1 MPEFTFIQGS
11 CLVLFIGVIAY
22 LLKQK
27 ALWHRLEHKASQHL
41 LFGSAAG
48 LFIMWIFR
56 TGIYPGL
63 NVHFLW
69 LTACVLLLGF
79 RLSVIAASLA
89 LLGATVIGNEPW
101 HMLGVNG
108 LLAVVLPIAFSY
120 TIYNLTFHHLP
131 KHLFVYIFV
140 SGFFAGAATI
150 AFKMALL
157 GSYYAVEGLH
167 TWQVVVDNFLI
178 LIPLLLFPEG
188 MLNGMT
194 MTMLVIYCPLWVY
207 TYQDRYYLDK

>member
-1 MPEFTFIQGS
+1 MTMLQGLS
-11 CLVLFIGVIAY
+11 LVLYAGVLVY

-27 ALWHRLEHKASQHL
+27 PLWLRLENKGSQHL
-41 LFGSAAG
+41 LFGSAAA

-69 LTACVLLLGF
+69 ITACVLLLGF
-79 RLSVIAASLA
+79 RLSVISASLA
-89 LLGATVIGNEPW
+89 LVGTTAIGGESW
-101 HMLGVNG
+101 EMLGVNG
-108 LLAVVLPIAFSY
+108 LLGVFLPITFTYA
-120 TIYNLTFHHLP
+120 IYNLTFYRLP

-150 AFKMALL
+150 AFKMGLL
-157 GSYYAVEGLH
+157 GSYYALEGIH
-167 TWQVVVDNFLI
+167 SWQVVVDNYLI